1 MNDYCKGAW
10 EAINY
15 SIRLLKTFEREKAA
29 EQLRQLK
36 EELEEGV
43 AIDFVSKFRD
53 LQ

>member
-15 SIRLLKTFEREKAA
+15 SIRLLKTFEREKAMK
-29 EQLRQLK
+29 QLHRLK

-43 AIDFVSKFRD
+43 AVDFVAKIIE
-53 LQ
+53 L